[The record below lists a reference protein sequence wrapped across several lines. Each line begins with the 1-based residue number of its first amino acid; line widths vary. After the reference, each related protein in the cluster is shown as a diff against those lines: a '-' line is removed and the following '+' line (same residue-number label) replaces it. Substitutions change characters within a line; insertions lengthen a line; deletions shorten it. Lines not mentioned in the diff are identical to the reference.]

1 MLFLTEVL
9 LDPPQLH
16 SPFILLKLEA
26 LLGVLILAL
35 IARLLHRA
43 LNLVDEAVA
52 FLLLL
57 LTFTRL
63 IHL

>member
-1 MLFLTEVL
+1 MLFLAEVI

-26 LLGVLILAL
+26 LLSVLILAL
-35 IARLLHRA
+35 IARFLHRA
-43 LNLVDEAVA
+43 LDLVDEAVA

-57 LTFTRL
+57 LTLTRL
-63 IHL
+63 IRL